1 MIGVSTGVQGGIL
14 ALSHLTDIL
23 MYLGTAVLPARVRL
37 PAIDKFLSDDGKL
50 TSPLYQQLLEDQAAQ
65 LLAF

>member
-1 MIGVSTGVQGGIL
+1 
-14 ALSHLTDIL
+14 

-37 PAIDKFLSDDGKL
+37 PAIDKYL
-50 TSPLYQQLLEDQAAQ
+50 TEQGELTNPLYQQLLRDQVVQ